1 MKLIVGL
8 GNPGRQYLRSRHNIG
23 FRIADALADRWSVPL
38 TRMQH
43 EALAG
48 STVKRNQKIVILK
61 PQTFMNLSGASVA
74 AAVRFYKAQPEDLLV
89 LLDDMA
95 LPLGQLRLRATGSA
109 GGHNGLAD
117 IIDRLGANEF
127 ARLRVGIGAAHP
139 GHAVAHVL
147 GDFTEDE
154 ETIVQNAVDHAAD
167 ATECWLHRGI
177 STAMNQYNL
186 RQTQDN
192 NEQSQ

>member
-8 GNPGRQYLRSRHNIG
+8 GNPGRQYHRSRHNIG
-23 FRIADALADRWSVPL
+23 FRIADTLANRWNVLL

-43 EALAG
+43 EAFAG

-61 PQTFMNLSGASVA
+61 PQTYMNLSGASVA
-74 AAVRFYKAQPEDLLV
+74 AALRFYKAQPEDLLV

-117 IIDRLGANEF
+117 IIDRLGTNDF

-139 GHAVAHVL
+139 GRAVAHVL
-147 GDFTEDE
+147 GDFAEDE
-154 ETIVQNAVDHAAD
+154 ETTVQNAVDRAAD
-167 ATECWLHRGI
+167 AAECWLHRGI

-186 RQTQDN
+186 KQTQDD